1 MFMGAEK
8 VEMVFELDS
17 QSVDDAARRSI
28 EVLGMQDSQVNL
40 YQEAMSAKSALEKI
54 ARDRESSFNIETA
67 AVSIHFSTI
76 RAYQQQL
83 LTIFKREACAL
94 STWEEI
100 IDSFEDCKGFTQA
113 YLLSEEY
120 TLWQNAADPLQYQ
133 AAGRS
138 YDGLPLVSNGLP
150 SPLQKLVVDT
160 SRNPG
165 RRIIKVGYV
174 EVVGYAMWF
183 GRPFWDHVGNQRRQ
197 DLLAFS
203 AYKATEMPNGIVR
216 VVASEAPFVDE
227 TTKEVQENL
236 RRLLFSGSS

>member
-1 MFMGAEK
+1 MFVGAEK

-17 QSVDDAARRSI
+17 LSAEDAARRSI
-28 EVLGMQDSQVNL
+28 EVLGLQDSQVNL
-40 YQEAMSAKSALEKI
+40 YREAMSTASALEKI
-54 ARDRESSFNIETA
+54 VREGKPSFNIETA
-67 AVSIHFSTI
+67 AVSIHFSTV

-83 LTIFKREACAL
+83 LTIRKEEACTL
-94 STWEEI
+94 SAWEEVVG
-100 IDSFEDCKGFTQA
+100 SFSDCKGFIQA
-113 YLLSEEY
+113 CLLSDEY

-174 EVVGYAMWF
+174 EAVGHAMWF
-183 GRPFWDHVGNQRRQ
+183 GRPFWNLVGNHRRQ
-197 DLLAFS
+197 DLLTAT
-203 AYKATEMPNGIVR
+203 AYKAAEIPNGIVR
-216 VVASEAPFVDE
+216 VVASEEPFVDE
-227 TTKEVQENL
+227 TTKEVQEDL
-236 RRLLFSGSS
+236 RRLLFS